1 MNSCFILKIILIKL
15 CKFNIDNLI
24 FNLNVDFTG
33 QSDHDIHCLED
44 VKISSEWSKCS
55 DLC

>member
-55 DLC
+55 DFY